1 MNHANLQR
9 ERSQLEQQARELIP
23 AENKQFQEFLQ
34 AQKQQQQ
41 QSTRYQ
47 HQSQQEPSQNQQ
59 PAQQQPPPEQPSR
72 QDHLQQQPPPALPL
86 QLFLYSSSQHIN
98 NRLCRKLLNTR
109 LFGINS
115 QRTNNQLCRSLLE
128 RQPKHQQPAVQQSL
142 QQAPP
147 QQAQQKPSVPP
158 APTPPKQPHYPMPAE
173 EPQPKG
179 FIQQVPQQL
188 PHLYQKQD
196 QSAYVARWES
206 HSTWSNPNEAEVTC
220 QDSKS
225 CRGFKG
231 GSKMFME
238 EEEPSASHRYM
249 AKKKGVSV

>member
-1 MNHANLQR
+1 MRIFSENDHSWNNKLESLYQPRINNFKSFCKLRSSSSSSRLGTNTNPNKSHPRISNRLSSNLRRNSLLGRTIFNNNH
-9 ERSQLEQQARELIP
+9 
-23 AENKQFQEFLQ
+23 
-34 AQKQQQQ
+34 
-41 QSTRYQ
+41 
-47 HQSQQEPSQNQQ
+47 
-59 PAQQQPPPEQPSR
+59 
-72 QDHLQQQPPPALPL
+72 L
-86 QLFLYSSSQHIN
+86 QLFLYSSSSTAAANTSTTDCAASFSIRVCSASTANAPTTSCVEAFSSGNQNTN
-98 NRLCRKLLNTR
+98 NRLCNNLFSRHLLSR
-109 LFGINS
+109 
-115 QRTNNQLCRSLLE
+115 RS
-128 RQPKHQQPAVQQSL
+128 RNR
-142 QQAPP
+142 
-147 QQAQQKPSVPP
+147 PSPP

-249 AKKKGVSV
+249 AKKK